1 MRQSLYSAGNVA
13 AAILCITIVKKVG
26 GKGTPRN
33 KFENVR
39 VKTSP
44 IALTQTSLS
53 VDKKSTRSP
62 KI

>member
-13 AAILCITIVKKVG
+13 AAILCITIVKKV